1 MARTA
6 LLNSDLQDVDYRGTF
21 VHRHCHPELLGL
33 VDQIVG
39 YSEEGHAL
47 RGRVEVAS
55 LIVPLVISFGDPFE
69 IALGRAPTSDDRY
82 TSFTSGLYPGHV
94 LINSTGG
101 AECIQI
107 DFTPLGARRFFG
119 LPMHEISG
127 RMVKLEE
134 LDDGEIEVL
143 RGQLVEQR
151 NWMKRLDLVEQFVR
165 RRLRRNAVGSAAVAW
180 AYERILRSQGD
191 IRISRIA
198 NALDWSRKHLVAR
211 FNKEIGVGPKAIAR
225 MVRFGRALA
234 IAQAAR
240 CPDWAELAVE
250 CGYADQAHLVR
261 EFREFAGKSPMAFL
275 KGAASLPPR

>member
-6 LLNSDLQDVDYRGTF
+6 LFDSDLQDVDYHGTF
-21 VHRHCHPELLGL
+21 VRRHCHPELLGL

-47 RGRVEVAS
+47 RGHVEAAS
-55 LIVPLVISFGDPFE
+55 LVVPLVISFGDPFE

-94 LINSTGG
+94 LINSNGG

-107 DFTPLGARRFFG
+107 DFTPLGARRFFS

-134 LDDGEIEVL
+134 LDDGEIEAL
-143 RGQLVEQR
+143 RSQLVEQR
-151 NWMKRLDLVEQFVR
+151 NWGKRLGLVEQFVR

-198 NALDWSRKHLVAR
+198 YALDWSRKHLVAR
-211 FNKEIGVGPKAIAR
+211 FNKEVGVGPKAIAR
-225 MVRFGRALA
+225 MVRLIGRLPSRRLHDVR
-234 IAQAAR
+234 IGRNSPSSAATPIR
-240 CPDWAELAVE
+240 RIWC
-250 CGYADQAHLVR
+250 
-261 EFREFAGKSPMAFL
+261 
-275 KGAASLPPR
+275 ASFTNLLPRVPWPS